1 MHFRKTSGDVHM
13 VFGSDS
19 DLILLALSSVP
30 LTHSYVVL
38 RDPKATWKS
47 PPGSKTKNRAR
58 APRTAKSLQTIV
70 FSTRRFMSALE
81 NQFSSYNTDRIR
93 EDFILL
99 SILTGNDY
107 LPRMKYMPI
116 HRSWSSYSRCVQNY
130 MDLG

>member
-1 MHFRKTSGDVHM
+1 M

-30 LTHSYVVL
+30 RTHSYIAL
-38 RDPKATWKS
+38 RDPKMAWKG
-47 PPGSKTKNRAR
+47 PPGNKTKNSSRVS
-58 APRTAKSLQTIV
+58 RTAKSLQTIV
-70 FSTRRFMSALE
+70 FSTRKFTSALE
-81 NQFSSYNTDRIR
+81 KKFSGYNIDRIR

-116 HRSWSSYSRCVQNY
+116 NRSWSSYSRCVQNY
-130 MDLG
+130 TDFG

>member
-1 MHFRKTSGDVHM
+1 M

-38 RDPKATWKS
+38 RDPKTSRKGPS
-47 PPGSKTKNRAR
+47 GSRAKNNTKVSRN
-58 APRTAKSLQTIV
+58 AKPLQTIV
-70 FSTRRFMSALE
+70 FSTRRFTSALE
-81 NQFSSYNTDRIR
+81 KRFSSYNIDRIR

-99 SILTGNDY
+99 SIITGNDY

-116 HRSWSSYSRCVQNY
+116 NRSWSSYSRCVQNHI
-130 MDLG
+130 DLG